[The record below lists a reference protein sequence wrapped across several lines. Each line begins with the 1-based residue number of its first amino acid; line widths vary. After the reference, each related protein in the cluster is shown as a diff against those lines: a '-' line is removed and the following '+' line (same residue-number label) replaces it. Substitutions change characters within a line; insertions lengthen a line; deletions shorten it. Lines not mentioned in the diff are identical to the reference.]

1 MGRYKLIHL
10 LLLALGVLIPL
21 NVWSLPHLPHPNL
34 PGRFVRFNELD
45 QCPKLSK
52 RETPK
57 SAKEVRPDDIRVVM
71 ALGDSISAGLLAR
84 PARSSPSSHTF
95 PQISFLPKSVDIQE
109 YRGVS
114 YPIGADP
121 GAVTIPNILSHFIS
135 SSSDGRSEQVQ
146 GGSTGHHPP
155 VACLQGFGV
164 RGCMPRPDED
174 GLNAAISGSVSSSLI
189 RQVEDYL
196 LPKLLELDLPKKGEW
211 VYLNLGIGAN
221 DICAFCLSPNITL
234 SGDFPFARE
243 LGSPGS
249 PKQFANDI
257 RTAINTLRPHI
268 PHLIVNIIGLL
279 RVSSLYRLTLKTPY
293 CQPPLLPHIPHLPL
307 ECGCAMIP
315 GPAGDWT
322 RRKMDEL
329 GEDYDE
335 AVLELVRE
343 WEQEG
348 DEGFGVIW
356 QPGSA
361 IDLENYPIKALS
373 PLDCF
378 HPSEAAHQRVAAG
391 FWNRLTLSLEE
402 KYQPIKWDDEIWV
415 RCLEEDDRFPIGM
428 VSESLQT

>member
-1 MGRYKLIHL
+1 MGRYKPIRL
-10 LLLALGVLIPL
+10 LLLALSVLIPL
-21 NVWSLPHLPHPNL
+21 NVWSLPPHLPHPNL
-34 PGRFVRFNELD
+34 PGKFVRFSELD
-45 QCPKLSK
+45 KCPDLPR

-57 SAKEVRPDDIRVVM
+57 SAKDVRPDDIRVVM

-84 PARSSPSSHTF
+84 PSRTSSSSVL
-95 PQISFLPKSVDIQE
+95 PQIPFLPKSVDIQE

-114 YPIGADP
+114 YPIGSDP
-121 GAVTIPNILSHFIS
+121 GAVTIPNILSHFITS
-135 SSSDGRSEQVQ
+135 SSEQGTKVQ

-155 VACLQGFGV
+155 VACLQSFGV

-174 GLNAAISGSVSSSLI
+174 GLNAAISGSVSASLL
-189 RQVEDYL
+189 RQAEDL
-196 LPKLLELDLPKKGEW
+196 LPRLSELGLPKEGEW
-211 VYLNLGIGAN
+211 AYLNLGIGAN
-221 DICAFCLSPNITL
+221 DICAFCLSPNISL
-234 SGDFPFARE
+234 SGDFPFAWE
-243 LGSPGS
+243 FGSPGS

-257 RTAINTLRPHI
+257 RTAINALRPHL
-268 PHLIVNIIGLL
+268 PHLIVNIVGLL
-279 RVSSLYRLTLKTPY
+279 RVSSLYRLTLKSPY

-329 GEDYDE
+329 GEEYDE

-348 DEGFGVIW
+348 DDGFGVIW

-361 IDLENYPIKALS
+361 IDLESYPIKALS

-402 KYQPIKWDDEIWV
+402 KYLPIKWEEDIWV
-415 RCLEEDDRFPIGM
+415 RCLEEHDRFPIGM